1 MKKSYFLTLPLLLS
15 FLIASCSKSN
25 VPPPTPLDEKP
36 PKQVHIKVKWKEST
50 GNGDNGLGNYNLAPT
65 YSDGMVFVPNE
76 NGMVYALSMKNG
88 DVIWKKDTNSSLS
101 AEPNTIANAVIFGS
115 IKGKLTA
122 LDAKTG
128 KILWLS
134 EAPSSLF
141 AQPTV
146 YDNYIYTHTHDGSVA
161 AFNAKDGKMEWSAS
175 NNIPEL
181 TLPGNSSPIVLNDTV
196 MIGSAFGTVLGF
208 TVKSGDKTIN
218 IPIAIAH
225 GSSPADKM
233 VDITANPM
241 LYHHYLIF
249 AAFQG
254 AIVAL
259 DKDSGKML
267 WAKKASIINNMAI
280 DNNVIFTTQADSQL
294 KAYNIQNGETVWT
307 QDTLKWR
314 KITAPVYY
322 KGLIV
327 VADYQ
332 GYLHFFSSLN
342 GEYLGRYKLTPTP
355 ALFPSTGISAQL
367 VPTKQGILVE
377 AENGTTYLVDAYS
390 DKVIYESILGDY
402 KVDKGNNTDYIK
414 SSITPVAIAKAVE
427 KSKKEDAKGLKVNII
442 IGDFSKGKPTNV

>member
-1 MKKSYFLTLPLLLS
+1 MKKSYFLTIPLLLS
-15 FLIASCSKSN
+15 SLITSCSKSN
-25 VPPPTPLDEKP
+25 VPPPTPLNEKP
-36 PKQVHIKVKWKEST
+36 PTDVHIKVKWKRST

-65 YSDGMVFVPNE
+65 YSNDMVFVPNE

-88 DVIWKKDTNSSLS
+88 KVIWKKNTHTSLS
-101 AEPNTIANAVIFGS
+101 AQPNTIANAIIFGS

-122 LDAKTG
+122 LDDKTG
-128 KILWLS
+128 KTLWLS

-141 AQPTV
+141 AQPTI
-146 YDNYIYTHTHDGSVA
+146 YSNYIYTHTHDGSVS
-161 AFNAKDGKMEWSAS
+161 AFDARDGSKEWSAS

-181 TLPGNSSPIVLNDTV
+181 ILPGNSSPIVLNDTV
-196 MIGSAFGTVLGF
+196 MIGSSFGTVLGF

-241 LYHHYLIF
+241 LYHRYLIF
-249 AAFQG
+249 AAFQS

-267 WAKKASIINNMAI
+267 WAKKASIITNMAI
-280 DNNVIFTTQADSQL
+280 DNNVIFTTQADSEL
-294 KAYNIQNGETVWT
+294 KAYNIENGETVWT

-314 KITAPVYY
+314 KITGPVYY

-355 ALFPSTGISAQL
+355 TLFPSTGISAQL
-367 VPTKQGILVE
+367 VPTKDGILVE
-377 AENGTTYLVDAYS
+377 DEDGTTYLVDAYS

-402 KVDKGNNTDYIK
+402 EVDKGANVDHIK
-414 SSITPVAIAKAVE
+414 ASIKPAAIAEAIKKA
-427 KSKKEDAKGLKVNII
+427 KEEDSKGLKVNVI
-442 IGDFSKGKPTNV
+442 IGDFSKGKPTDV